1 MGEALLTV
9 KSLSAWYNNKKMILS
24 DFSFALAEHE
34 VTGLIG
40 LNGAGKTTFLKVLS
54 GLLPT
59 FRSEGICFCG
69 SPVDFRKQDFKLCRY
84 TVFAEDNSFSY
95 FTFREYLAYVCAAYG
110 RYPVKGAVNRKP
122 EKGIPDH
129 SFCPETQTAPS
140 G

>member
-59 FRSEGICFCG
+59 FRSEGITCG
-69 SPVDFRKQDFKLCRY
+69 F
-84 TVFAEDNSFSY
+84 
-95 FTFREYLAYVCAAYG
+95 
-110 RYPVKGAVNRKP
+110 P
-122 EKGIPDH
+122 EAG
-129 SFCPETQTAPS
+129 F
-140 G
+140 